1 MRAFV
6 AVDVPPLPGSSA
18 GGAPYHLT
26 LRFFD
31 DLREREAPL
40 VIESLDRVA
49 GAEPT
54 FLLELAGVGAFPDER
69 NPRVV
74 WVGVTTGREP
84 LLRLERRLGQELA
97 VRNVPPDPRP
107 FVPHV
112 TLFRVRGPR
121 DRERAVR
128 TLGEPPGRSYGAT
141 SVTELLLKESELHPG
156 GAVHRVVHRAR
167 LGLPSAGD

>member
-6 AVDVPPLPGSSA
+6 AVDIPPLPGSTA
-18 GGAPYHLT
+18 GGAPVHLT

-31 DLREREAPL
+31 DLKDREAPL
-40 VIESLDRVA
+40 VIASLDRA
-49 GAEPT
+49 AATEPS
-54 FLLELAGVGAFPDER
+54 FLLELAGVGAFPNER
-69 NPRVV
+69 DPRVV

-84 LLRLERRLGQELA
+84 LLRLERRLGRELA
-97 VRNVPPDPRP
+97 AHGVPPDPRP

-121 DRERAVR
+121 DRERAAR

-141 SVTELLLKESELHPG
+141 NVTELLLKESELRPG

-167 LGLPSAGD
+167 LGLPAPGD